1 LADYFLPYT
10 ERRRVGANVRYLREQ
25 VHNWSRVELAERA
38 KISVQTVRNI
48 EEDHVFQPK
57 MTTITGLANAFGI
70 SVSELGK
77 PLVGAAQT
85 PLGEG
90 PSEAIPSQGPG
101 PHFRLGPAGMIALAP
116 PTDIDAQGND
126 IVRIRQL
133 LPLVRRTV
141 DDLIRDLNPN
151 AFPELVRNVAEYRA
165 AVAGDETQIA
175 WGLVFG
181 LGVMLQH
188 SADAARRKIEDRLQ
202 PALED
207 AAQSELD
214 TLLTLHGPLIL
225 ATGEGRELAD
235 QADRM
240 HLTREEQ
247 TNLRQDAEAVAG
259 ELRAAIN
266 IIEPPAA
273 KVVVDAAEII
283 GQDPH
288 PERGTAYGIATV
300 RNVAVGLVGVAAV
313 STAFGVGP
321 VETAMTWVGIE
332 ALKKSNTFSAL
343 TTTLGGHIDRA
354 FRIGAI
360 YRRFVIDN
368 QEPLHRIATNSVH
381 LRWMLPHINRISA
394 GSSGEG
400 TPPPSPDRAEHSDG
414 LELSFDPDDRECLA
428 RGSTEQITVEG
439 TKRFRVTSICLRT
452 QASGMTFREVSA
464 YITKI
469 AKLMP
474 SGEWQDSNAPDIQTT
489 WAETGGMMTDISPTG
504 VKHVRVL
511 WIEDTDNKIDIW
523 NGGFPA
529 PLVDFLADIGKYR
542 FTVAVIAREATSH
555 TTIEIDW
562 KGQWDTVQARPA

>member
-1 LADYFLPYT
+1 LADFLPYT
-10 ERRRVGANVRYLREQ
+10 DTRCVAANVRYLREQ
-25 VHNWSRVELAERA
+25 VHNWSRKELAERA
-38 KISVQTVRNI
+38 KIGLRRLRNI
-48 EEDHVFQPK
+48 EEDRVFQPK
-57 MTTITGLANAFGI
+57 MTAITGLANAFGI
-70 SVSELGK
+70 SVSDLRK

-101 PHFRLGPAGMIALAP
+101 PHFRLGSAGMIALAP

-240 HLTREEQ
+240 RLTPEEQ

-300 RNVAVGLVGVAAV
+300 RNVTIGLVGVAAV
-313 STAFGVGP
+313 SAAFGVGP
-321 VETAMTWVGIE
+321 VATAATWVSIQ
-332 ALKKSNTFSAL
+332 ALNKSNTFSAL

-360 YRRFVIDN
+360 YRRFVIEN
-368 QEPLHRIATNSVH
+368 QEPLRRIATNSIH
-381 LRWMLPHINRISA
+381 LRWMLPHINRIA
-394 GSSGEG
+394 VGSSGEG
-400 TPPPSPDRAEHSDG
+400 TPPPSPDRAERSDG
-414 LELSFDPDDRECLA
+414 IELSFHPDDRECLA
-428 RGSTEQITVEG
+428 RVSMEEISLEG
-439 TKRFRVTSICLRT
+439 TKRFRVTSIRVRA

-489 WAETGGMMTDISPTG
+489 WAETTDRMTDISPTD
-504 VKHVRVL
+504 VKHVSLL
-511 WIEDTDNKIDIW
+511 WIKETDNKIDIW
-523 NGGFPA
+523 RGKLPA
-529 PLVDFLADIGKYR
+529 PLADFLAGIGKYR
-542 FTVAVIAREATSH
+542 FTVSVIAQEATSH
-555 TTIEIDW
+555 TTVEIDW